1 MLAEWVM
8 DHSQSFGQEAYSFE
22 VLLQTYQDYQIEVWI
37 LGVNFNTLKLF
48 NQQTFFFYK
57 GPESGN
63 VTSVDH
69 AASAIAIHLL
79 LRLSMIHGGG

>member
-37 LGVNFNTLKLF
+37 LGVNFNTLKL
-48 NQQTFFFYK
+48 YK

-79 LRLSMIHGGG
+79 LRLSMIHGEG